1 MCLMVAL
8 LAVHLVLTGC
18 PIIVWQRVTINKPIK
33 PETVAFIIPGKTT
46 WAEILEKLGAPDEIS
61 ESQLGPVARYR
72 FLDEKYFRVNFGW
85 GLRFILPLIS
95 PDMSLGGGGIGT
107 DEFQVVLDS
116 NWIVRWHAFSNESRA
131 SRFNFWPF

>member
-1 MCLMVAL
+1 MCLMGGL
-8 LAVHLVLTGC
+8 LAVHLVLIGC
-18 PIIVWQRVTINKPIK
+18 PIIVWQRVTINKPIT

-85 GLRFILPLIS
+85 GLRFILPAIS
-95 PDMSLGGGGIGT
+95 PNMSLGGGGIGT

-116 NWIVRWHAFSNESRA
+116 NWVVRWHAFSNEARA